1 LYCDSKNSGAAG
13 KKGNRLL
20 KRAPLLINLS
30 AKLLV
35 SDGEAMAKVKV
46 RTINREELPG
56 IAILR
61 DAVAADL
68 AAYPS
73 SRGTL
78 DLEMDTDPELR
89 HILAH
94 DPDGFFTVYE
104 GEETLGFAAAHI
116 RARQCVISELWVL
129 PQHHDRGAGK
139 ALLSRILAYGER
151 SGAREYIAIVP
162 TEPAIQ
168 ALLLGHG
175 FVPMT
180 TVYQFGLSVSSATR
194 LAAGLKGLLQGKDAT
209 TDLLNRRG
217 QADIDRI
224 DRVTRNLTREADH
237 VFWLKVRQLR
247 AALVQQ
253 GTRIA
258 AYAYGGADQVGP
270 VAGSTQD
277 AALAALGWALEIA
290 VGAGAVGDIE
300 LRVPSPF
307 RSAVEA
313 LLDTDAK
320 LRATLLVYGKGVSLS
335 FDRLLFG
342 TLCLP

>member
-1 LYCDSKNSGAAG
+1 
-13 KKGNRLL
+13 
-20 KRAPLLINLS
+20 
-30 AKLLV
+30 
-35 SDGEAMAKVKV
+35 MAKVKV
-46 RTINREELPG
+46 RTIHREELPG

-61 DAVAADL
+61 DAVAAGL

-73 SRGTL
+73 NRGIL

-89 HILAH
+89 HLLSH

-104 GEETLGFAAAHI
+104 GGETLGFAAAHV
-116 RARQCVISELWVL
+116 RARQCILSELWVL
-129 PQHHDRGAGK
+129 PQHHGRGAGK
-139 ALLSRILAYGER
+139 ALLSRILSYGER
-151 SGAREYIAIVP
+151 SGAREHIAVVP

-175 FVPMT
+175 FEPMT
-180 TVYQFGLSVSSATR
+180 TVFQFNLPVSSATR
-194 LAAGLKGLLQGKDAT
+194 LASGLKSLLPGKDAT
-209 TDLLNRRG
+209 DDLLNRRG

-224 DRVTRNLTREADH
+224 DRVTRNITRDADH
-237 VFWLKVRQLR
+237 VFWLKERRLR

-253 GTRIA
+253 GARIA
-258 AYAYGGADQVGP
+258 AYAYGGAEQVGP

-277 AALAALGWALEIA
+277 AALTALGWALDLA
-290 VGAGAVGDIE
+290 VKSGATGDIE

-313 LLDTDAK
+313 LLDTDAS
-320 LRATLLVYGKGVSLS
+320 LRATLLVYGKGTSLS
-335 FDRLLFG
+335 FDRALFG

>member
-1 LYCDSKNSGAAG
+1 
-13 KKGNRLL
+13 
-20 KRAPLLINLS
+20 
-30 AKLLV
+30 
-35 SDGEAMAKVKV
+35 MAKIKV

-56 IAILR
+56 TAILR

-73 SRGTL
+73 SKGTL

-89 HILAH
+89 HLLSH

-104 GEETLGFAAAHI
+104 GEETLGFAAAHV
-116 RARQCVISELWVL
+116 RARQCILSELWVL
-129 PQHHDRGAGK
+129 PQHHGRGAGK
-139 ALLSRILAYGER
+139 ALLSRILSYGER
-151 SGAREYIAIVP
+151 SGAREFLAVVP

-168 ALLLGHG
+168 ALMLGHG
-175 FVPMT
+175 FEPMT
-180 TVYQFGLSVSSATR
+180 TVYQFSLPVSSATR
-194 LAAGLKGLLQGKDAT
+194 LASGLTGLLPGTDAT

-224 DRVTRNLTREADH
+224 DRFTRNITRDADH
-237 VFWLKVRQLR
+237 IFWLKERQLR

-253 GTRIA
+253 GARIA
-258 AYAYGGADQVGP
+258 AYAYGGAEQVGP

-277 AALAALGWALEIA
+277 AALAALGWALDLA
-290 VGAGAVGDIE
+290 VGAGATGDIE
-300 LRVPSPF
+300 LRIPSPF
-307 RSAVEA
+307 GSAVEA
-313 LLDTDAK
+313 LLDSDAR

-335 FDRLLFG
+335 FDRSLFG